1 VSGYQQSSGG
11 DAAGLLGRFGLHKM
25 TAARSERKEA
35 MSAEVYSQLACPNPD
50 CPTYGQR
57 GAGNLRLHG
66 WSGRGHRIRCL
77 RCVTCGTDFSERA
90 NTPLFGLR
98 TPVDTLVA
106 IAEHLADGCGCRG
119 TARLCKVSLN
129 TVLRFTQRFGKHA
142 EHFHDVQVRGIQPA
156 QIQPDEAWAF
166 VGKKRQTL

>member
-1 VSGYQQSSGG
+1 
-11 DAAGLLGRFGLHKM
+11 M
-25 TAARSERKEA
+25 SEENFA
-35 MSAEVYSQLACPNPD
+35 HLACPNPD

-57 GAGNLRLHG
+57 GAGNLRPHG

-77 RCVTCGTDFSERA
+77 RCSTCGTDFSERA

-98 TPVDTLVA
+98 SQEDTLVA
-106 IAEHLADGCGCRG
+106 IAEHLADGTGVRA

-142 EHFHDVQVRGIQPA
+142 EGFHDARVRGIRPKQA
-156 QIQPDEAWAF
+156 QPDEAWSF
-166 VGKKRQTL
+166 VGKKRQEL

>member
-1 VSGYQQSSGG
+1 MIDQAYT
-11 DAAGLLGRFGLHKM
+11 H
-25 TAARSERKEA
+25 
-35 MSAEVYSQLACPNPD
+35 LACPNPN

-66 WSGRGHRIRCL
+66 WSGSRQRIRCL
-77 RCVTCGTDFSERA
+77 HCAHCGTDFSERA

-98 TPVDTLVA
+98 TSEDKLVA
-106 IAEHLADGCGCRG
+106 IAEHLADGCGVRA
-119 TARLCKVSLN
+119 TARLCQVSRN

-142 EHFHDVQVRGIQPA
+142 ERFHDQKVRHVDPK

-166 VGKKRQTL
+166 VGKKRQTV